1 MLRPSA
7 LIAFGVPSG
16 TSFRSAPLTKLDS
29 ELDIR
34 LSPSLCKHINRRLA
48 FREAKGGVSSGPTV
62 FVDAYIR
69 SVSGEAYEELVPGGM
84 SGAGRIRP
92 ATTLPFFKHGT
103 KGGQDLSVGVV
114 PEHGPPHL
122 MKEPISGVSG
132 VEVLQNLPS
141 YILHFQRND
150 GIENHPHACI
160 LAGDIHRFTAE
171 RSGERLD
178 RDIQPT
184 PREHQPSRVEE
195 ASRCPPL
202 PAMPPLR
209 TPRSGQVRLPPQR

>member
-1 MLRPSA
+1 MP
-7 LIAFGVPSG
+7 
-16 TSFRSAPLTKLDS
+16 
-29 ELDIR
+29 
-34 LSPSLCKHINRRLA
+34 PSLCKHINRRLA
-48 FREAKGGVSSGPTV
+48 FREAKGGISSGPTV
-62 FVDAYIR
+62 FVDADIR

-92 ATTLPFFKHGT
+92 ATALPFFKHGT

-184 PREHQPSRVEE
+184 VREHQPNRVEE
-195 ASRCPPL
+195 SFAGHAIPAMPQRRPQQSGEPELHDQLPPTPPPL
-202 PAMPPLR
+202 PTRPGPPNPAVTTNILA
-209 TPRSGQVRLPPQR
+209 LH